1 MRLVGRTAIVTGAA
15 SGIGRASALL
25 FAKEGASVAL
35 VDRDAAG
42 LQETFAAIAGAKGGT
57 SVHVGDVGAADA
69 SSRMKVNRPSSA
81 FLSCPIWAISR
92 AAAKGAPGISLI
104 ETGSPA

>member
-1 MRLVGRTAIVTGAA
+1 MRLMGRTAIVTGAG

-42 LQETFAAIAGAKGGT
+42 LQETGAAIAGAKGDAST
-57 SVHVGDVGAADA
+57 YVGDVCAANFA
-69 SSRMKVNRPSSA
+69 QTAIGGIMARHGRPRV
-81 FLSCPIWAISR
+81 LV
-92 AAAKGAPGISLI
+92 
-104 ETGSPA
+104 TPAGVSFGRPAVRP